1 MWPLGN
7 YIQGR
12 AYCMGW
18 LLQSCGSILPFLLGW
33 SAWGRPHEIGRAGE
47 CLGIFGKIP
56 AAPMLEESN
65 NMIWQRCKSH
75 GRNRTCDAVPHLC
88 TFDLKSG
95 GIQRKVTE
103 TWWELA
109 EKMVAPCPNLR
120 LTTRKSAWQLHH
132 KLSTESGGPGSLQ
145 RSLLQLPRIC
155 TNQCCLASW
164 VRWLALEWRYLL
176 SQKDWHWQRLKWS
189 IWYDVFY
196 ILPLIHVDSLSNSD
210 SPTALWAHHVCE
222 RTLGG
227 PAGSHSWK
235 RSKESML
242 IGVPPIPRGS

>member
-1 MWPLGN
+1 MTVTPFQSPTWEWSIQGLVVARVASCICCPELAIKLLPKLLGKRVSQQMWALGN

-47 CLGIFGKIP
+47 CLGIFGKSP
-56 AAPMLEESN
+56 VAPMLEESN
-65 NMIWQRCKSH
+65 LWCCA
-75 GRNRTCDAVPHLC
+75 TLVPHLC

-120 LTTRKSAWQLHH
+120 LTTGKSAWQLHH
-132 KLSTESGGPGSLQ
+132 WTRFATMITSSTSQNLHRPVLLGKLSWLTCFGVEV
-145 RSLLQLPRIC
+145 
-155 TNQCCLASW
+155 LA
-164 VRWLALEWRYLL
+164 
-176 SQKDWHWQRLKWS
+176 
-189 IWYDVFY
+189 F
-196 ILPLIHVDSLSNSD
+196 
-210 SPTALWAHHVCE
+210 
-222 RTLGG
+222 
-227 PAGSHSWK
+227 
-235 RSKESML
+235 
-242 IGVPPIPRGS
+242 

>member
-47 CLGIFGKIP
+47 CLGIFGKSP
-56 AAPMLEESN
+56 GAPMLEESN
-65 NMIWQRCKSH
+65 NMTWQRCKGH
-75 GRNRTCDAVPHLC
+75 GRNRTWDAVPHLC

-95 GIQRKVTE
+95 GIQRRVTE

-109 EKMVAPCPNLR
+109 EKMVAPWPQ
-120 LTTRKSAWQLHH
+120 LTADHWEKFMATASQV
-132 KLSTESGGPGSLQ
+132 EPGGPGSLQ

-155 TNQCCLASW
+155 TNQCCLARGLSW
-164 VRWLALEWRYLL
+164 LTCFGVEVLA
-176 SQKDWHWQRLKWS
+176 
-189 IWYDVFY
+189 F
-196 ILPLIHVDSLSNSD
+196 
-210 SPTALWAHHVCE
+210 
-222 RTLGG
+222 
-227 PAGSHSWK
+227 
-235 RSKESML
+235 
-242 IGVPPIPRGS
+242 